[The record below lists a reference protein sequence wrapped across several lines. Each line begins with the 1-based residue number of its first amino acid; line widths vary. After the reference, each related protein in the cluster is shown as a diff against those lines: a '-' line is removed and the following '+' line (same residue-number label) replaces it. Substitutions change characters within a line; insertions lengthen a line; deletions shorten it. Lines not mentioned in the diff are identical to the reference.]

1 MDTLTNEQKDVLTT
15 LTKGHNVFMTGCG
28 GTGKSYL
35 IRIIQEALSK
45 RIGVTALT
53 GCAALLLEGR
63 NKAKTLHSW
72 SGIGLGK
79 ESVGDLITRVRR
91 NGRAKKNWTSTDLL
105 IVDEVSMLTADLL
118 EKLDL
123 IGQNLRRDTRPFGGL
138 QLLLVGDFYQL
149 PPVVKGSPAVY
160 AFESERWPLL
170 VPKTIVLRTI
180 HRQKDPAFQTLLTE
194 ARTGSLSEASCAI
207 LTSRMGRDW
216 TSLKIRPTLL
226 FPRKAEV
233 DAIND
238 ANLKALTGVSH
249 TFKASLAGATER
261 EKKDP
266 GFQRTI
272 EYMDRDAQYKEEID
286 LAVGAQVMLLFN
298 MNPDAG
304 LVNGSRGVV
313 TGFKTVGDTVQP
325 IVQFMN
331 DMKIPI
337 EPHEWEVDGYK
348 GIMRK
353 QLPLLLAWACTI
365 HKAQGSTLDSALI
378 DIGTNTF
385 ECGQAYVALSRV
397 KSLEALYVHDFAPA
411 AFKTNPKVDAF
422 YKRLAAA
429 TVTSVTAA
437 TVTSVTAATSVATS
451 NATSNAISA
460 ESMST
465 NAITTNGTQI
475 G

>member
-1 MDTLTNEQKDVLTT
+1 MDTLTDEQKDVLTT
-15 LTKGHNVFMTGCG
+15 LTKGRNVFMTGCG

-35 IRIIQEALSK
+35 IRIIQEVIHK
-45 RIGVTALT
+45 RISVTALT

-91 NGRAKKNWTSTDLL
+91 NGLAKKNWTSTDLL
-105 IVDEVSMLTADLL
+105 IIDEVSMLTADLL

-149 PPVVKGSPAVY
+149 PPVVKGSPAIY

-170 VPKTIVLRTI
+170 VSNIIVLRTI

-238 ANLKALTGVSH
+238 ANLKALTGIAYP
-249 TFKASLAGATER
+249 FKATLVGATER

-272 EYMDRDAQYKEEID
+272 EFMDRDAQYKEEID
-286 LAVGAQVMLLFN
+286 LVVGAQVMLLFN

-313 TGFKTVGDTVQP
+313 TGFKAVGDTVQP

-331 DMKIPI
+331 GMEFPI

-348 GIMRK
+348 GITRK
-353 QLPLLLAWACTI
+353 QIPLLLAWACTI

-422 YKRLAAA
+422 YKKLA
-429 TVTSVTAA
+429 TTMKTPV
-437 TVTSVTAATSVATS
+437 
-451 NATSNAISA
+451 SNAISV
-460 ESMST
+460 ET
-465 NAITTNGTQI
+465 NAITAITNAVTSNGILI